1 MRNTSPIPVELEI
14 YVHLHV
20 NTTDNEYAGNRQS
33 GLEDILKI
41 DFRSR
46 KIIIYFT
53 MGLAL
58 LWGWQGDLTTRM
70 TTLDNQTGGTLE
82 IRPRSPEGANL
93 TLSYVPSSSWS
104 SMQVIRGL
112 V

>member
-41 DFRSR
+41 DFRNS
-46 KIIIYFT
+46 
-53 MGLAL
+53 
-58 LWGWQGDLTTRM
+58 
-70 TTLDNQTGGTLE
+70 E
-82 IRPRSPEGANL
+82 IEK
-93 TLSYVPSSSWS
+93 
-104 SMQVIRGL
+104 
-112 V
+112 